1 MALTWD
7 CSPIGLNP
15 QFKTDIEALLTPSQ
29 YDWRITSG
37 YRSLNEQQT
46 LYEAH
51 LKGGPLATKP
61 GNSAHNYGL
70 AVDVALILNGQ
81 EDWNTSHTAWQWLFS
96 GIYAA
101 PRLHSGTGFGDPDHI
116 ERYNWREYKNWNA
129 SPVVSEQIASAV
141 SPPSPI

>member
-1 MALTWD
+1 MLTWD
-7 CSPIGLNP
+7 CSPDGLNP
-15 QFKTDIEALLTPSQ
+15 QFKADIEALLTPSA
-29 YDWRITSG
+29 YDWHITSG
-37 YRSLNEQQT
+37 YRSLEEQAT

-61 GNSAHNYGL
+61 GNSAHNHGL

-81 EDWNTSHTAWQWLFS
+81 EDWNTNHPAWQWLFS

-101 PRLHSGTGFGDPDHI
+101 PRLHSGTGFGDPDHV
-116 ERYNWREYKNWNA
+116 ERYDWREFKHWNA